1 MRPQLALFT
10 LHSNAWQKRLVTTFK
25 DGLTFERFAQTE
37 GNKHIL
43 QAYIEK
49 TSLSCSNFIESYYF

>member
-10 LHSNAWQKRLVTTFK
+10 SHSNAGQKRLVTIFE
-25 DGLTFERFAQTE
+25 DELTFERFAQTE

-43 QAYIEK
+43 KANIDK
-49 TSLSCSNFIESYYF
+49 TCRLCSNLIESYYF